1 MSLGWNDEHGESG
14 THLVGVD
21 AVVDR
26 PGGLEILQHPLLQLL
41 RQPVHSYEVLQV
53 LHASVVER
61 APGVHALDDGRH
73 VAKDH
78 RMH

>member
-1 MSLGWNDEHGESG
+1 MKKFSLGSNQEHGGSG

-41 RQPVHSYEVLQV
+41 RQPVHPYEVLEV
-53 LHASVVER
+53 LH
-61 APGVHALDDGRH
+61 PGV
-73 VAKDH
+73 VQ
-78 RMH
+78 